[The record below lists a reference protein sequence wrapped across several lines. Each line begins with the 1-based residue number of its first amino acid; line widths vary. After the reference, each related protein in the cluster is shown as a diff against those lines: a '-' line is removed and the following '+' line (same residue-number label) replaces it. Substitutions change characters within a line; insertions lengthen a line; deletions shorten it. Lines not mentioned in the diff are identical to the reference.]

1 MKRLLILGASRG
13 LGAALAA
20 GLPQTGDELWLVSRT
35 KPAGLDQTDG
45 VVRHWLQIDL
55 AEEICAHKLNQ
66 TLPKQAL
73 DVVIYNAGI
82 WEKSAFSSHYQFERV
97 PAGENQRILA
107 VNLLSAIHCLQVVIP
122 HLRQATNGK
131 IILIGSTSG
140 LENSRAPE
148 VAYNAS
154 KFGLRGVAHGLREQL
169 RPDFIGVTCLNPGTL
184 NTAGG
189 NDPSAIPMSD
199 MVAIVQMIINLSKYT
214 CIKEIDIPAM
224 LDPHI

>member
-20 GLPQTGDELWLVSRT
+20 GLPQAGDELWLVSRT
-35 KPAGLDQTDG
+35 QPAGLDQPDG
-45 VVRHWLQIDL
+45 VLRHWLKVDL
-55 AEEICAHKLNQ
+55 AEENCAQNLSQALRN
-66 TLPKQAL
+66 QAL

-82 WEKSAFSSHYQFERV
+82 WEKTAFSSAYQFERV
-97 PAGENQRILA
+97 PAGENQRILT

-122 HLRQATNGK
+122 HLRQSANGK

-154 KFGLRGVAHGLREQL
+154 KFGLRGVAHALREQL
-169 RPDFIGVTCLNPGTL
+169 RPDAIGVTCLNPGSL

-189 NDPSAIPMSD
+189 HDPSAIPMSD
-199 MVAIVQMIINLSKYT
+199 MVAIVQMLINLSPYT
-214 CIKEIDIPAM
+214 CIKEMDIPAM
-224 LDPHI
+224 VDVHV